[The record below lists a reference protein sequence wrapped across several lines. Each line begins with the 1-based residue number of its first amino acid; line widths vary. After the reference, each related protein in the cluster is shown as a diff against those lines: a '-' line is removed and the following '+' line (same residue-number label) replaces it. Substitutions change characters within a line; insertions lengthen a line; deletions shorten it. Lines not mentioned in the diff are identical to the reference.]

1 MRDDGG
7 PEAGRRQL
15 RLRRQDV
22 CLLLL
27 RLQGVVRPKPCEV
40 REVIVALVLPKS
52 TAGPFEAE
60 DRVVLVPGEGSG
72 NERARIQEKLHGLF
86 FRT

>member
-7 PEAGRRQL
+7 PEAGRGQL

-27 RLQGVVRPKPCEV
+27 WLQGVVRPKPCEV